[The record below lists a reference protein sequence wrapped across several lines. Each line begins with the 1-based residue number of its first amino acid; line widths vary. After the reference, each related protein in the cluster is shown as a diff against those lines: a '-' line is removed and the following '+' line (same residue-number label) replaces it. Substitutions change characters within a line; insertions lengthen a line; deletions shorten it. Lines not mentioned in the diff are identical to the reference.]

1 MKRVTKTLLG
11 ALAVGIAAFV
21 LARKNTKG
29 TSGIGAAKRRIYK
42 EISLAQ
48 KAGVDFS
55 KKYDELTAE
64 EIEALKNVSSKTGY
78 TETYYKSL
86 KKAYDA
92 ISGIGSTYDVMD
104 ADGNVCLT
112 WIEDAAAQAAEK
124 RAIEEKRRV
133 LEEKDAELRKRRN
146 ASKRMQKKIERDGLL
161 SVMPGDRQTSLFGV
175 SALSAKDG
183 LEPELLEYVR
193 NNVDARR
200 MSIAFE
206 EIDEMRCPL
215 SMAEPTLYNNII
227 DLVDEWCTD
236 NAIDPDSIWEL
247 YDAEDIFWEL

>member
-1 MKRVTKTLLG
+1 MKEDTKIALG
-11 ALAVGIAAFV
+11 ALAVGITAFIW
-21 LARKNTKG
+21 ASKNTKG

-55 KKYDELTAE
+55 KKYDELTTE
-64 EIEALKNVSSKTGY
+64 EIEALENVSSKTGY

-104 ADGNVCLT
+104 SNGNICLT

-124 RAIEEKRRV
+124 RAIEEKRRA
-133 LEEKDAELRKRRN
+133 LEKKDAELRKRRN
-146 ASKRMQKKIERDGLL
+146 ASKRTQTKIERDGLL
-161 SVMPGDRQTSLFGV
+161 NVMPGDGQTSLFGV
-175 SALSAKDG
+175 SALSVKDG

-206 EIDEMRCPL
+206 ET
-215 SMAEPTLYNNII
+215 TLESN
-227 DLVDEWCTD
+227 L
-236 NAIDPDSIWEL
+236 
-247 YDAEDIFWEL
+247 